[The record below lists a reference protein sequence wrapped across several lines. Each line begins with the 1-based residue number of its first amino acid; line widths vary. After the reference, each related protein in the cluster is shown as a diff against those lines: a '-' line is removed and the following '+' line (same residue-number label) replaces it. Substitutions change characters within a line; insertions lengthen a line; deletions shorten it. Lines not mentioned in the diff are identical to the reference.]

1 MVVNSSLVGIVSL
14 VNGSFK
20 TFQYGVLNKP
30 TMISTNKGLVENK
43 VDAIDTGP
51 SANAASISIIAIG
64 AVTNST
70 RINK

>member
-1 MVVNSSLVGIVSL
+1 MVVNSTLVGIVSL

-20 TFQYGVLNKP
+20 MFQYCVLNKP
-30 TMISTNKGLVENK
+30 PIISTNKGLVENK

-51 SANAASISIIAIG
+51 SANAASISIIAMG

>member
-1 MVVNSSLVGIVSL
+1 MVVNSTLVGIVSL

-20 TFQYGVLNKP
+20 IFQYCVLNKP
-30 TMISTNKGLVENK
+30 PIISTNKGLVENK

-51 SANAASISIIAIG
+51 SANAASISIIAMG

>member
-1 MVVNSSLVGIVSL
+1 MLVNSSLVGSVSR

-20 TFQYGVLNKP
+20 MFQCCVLNKP
-30 TMISTNKGLVENK
+30 PIISTNKGLVENK

-51 SANAASISIIAIG
+51 SANAASISIIAMG